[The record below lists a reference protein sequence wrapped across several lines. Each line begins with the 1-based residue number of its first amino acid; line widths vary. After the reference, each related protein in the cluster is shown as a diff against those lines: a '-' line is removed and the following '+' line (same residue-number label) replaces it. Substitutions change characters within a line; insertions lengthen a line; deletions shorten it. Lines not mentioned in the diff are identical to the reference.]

1 MNRKISFQIQTID
14 GHSLAVDLFL
24 PEIPGTEKLS
34 TLVYCHGFKGFKD
47 WGFVPH
53 IEQFL
58 VTENL
63 ALITFNYSHNGVIA
77 KDFDDLDV
85 CYGYKD
91 LSNIMT
97 SIKSKNVF
105 YSPQDNKGIFT
116 DGIDNFLI
124 INQK

>member
-1 MNRKISFQIQTID
+1 MEFSKNEFSKNLK
-14 GHSLAVDLFL
+14 SLAPMLDFRKNIKFHFNGSIQMQ
-24 PEIPGTEKLS
+24 PITDDANDTEIKMDYLS
-34 TLVYCHGFKGFKD
+34 
-47 WGFVPH
+47 
-53 IEQFL
+53 
-58 VTENL
+58 
-63 ALITFNYSHNGVIA
+63 